1 MSPESPVNELM
12 HLIYAST
19 STEPLS
25 AGRLSDILRVSRQN
39 NEGVGVTGMLLHIDG
54 SFFQVLEGP
63 GTRVEEVFSRISKDP
78 RHKNVVT
85 IIRERIHR
93 RAFGEWSMGF
103 AEMQPSDV
111 VDATGANDFFTDAR
125 CLDAL
130 DAGRAKKLLAAFR
143 NRRWRTAGAA
153 LATDARR

>member
-1 MSPESPVNELM
+1 MNELM

-19 STEPLS
+19 STEALS
-25 AGRLSDILRVSRQN
+25 ADRLSDILRVSRQN

-63 GTRVEEVFSRISKDP
+63 GTRVEEVFARISDDP
-78 RHKNVVT
+78 RHQNVVT

-103 AEMQPSDV
+103 ADMASAEV
-111 VDATGANDFFTDAR
+111 ADATGMNDFFTDAS

-143 NRRWRTAGAA
+143 NKRWRTAGDA